1 MENKALDYAFD
12 GSVTLQDELEQ
23 TGFDGLKDLLLKK
36 IPGQLIVY
44 RDELYRVLDV
54 VGYREVVGTSLF
66 DDVVID
72 RYESGI
78 KIVMAADGE
87 NNITDIKIEY
97 IKISN
102 HYINETYDQIFKKF
116 NIRIPNVTLQDKLN
130 QTGFDGLK
138 DLLLKEMPGQLI
150 VYRNALY
157 RVLDVV
163 GYREVVGS
171 NWIDGIELD
180 EYELG
185 IKVVMAA
192 IGENRLTDIKIEY
205 IKIRNHY
212 INETYD
218 QIFKKFDI
226 RIPSGINNL
235 ISC

>member
-102 HYINETYDQIFKKF
+102 Y
-116 NIRIPNVTLQDKLN
+116 
-130 QTGFDGLK
+130 
-138 DLLLKEMPGQLI
+138 
-150 VYRNALY
+150 
-157 RVLDVV
+157 
-163 GYREVVGS
+163 
-171 NWIDGIELD
+171 
-180 EYELG
+180 
-185 IKVVMAA
+185 
-192 IGENRLTDIKIEY
+192 
-205 IKIRNHY
+205 
-212 INETYD
+212 
-218 QIFKKFDI
+218 
-226 RIPSGINNL
+226 
-235 ISC
+235 